1 MITAILAFFQAIPA
15 ITGGFNNFTN
25 KYFDAKVQILAAR
38 IGGDVAVAREIM
50 IQGAKDNATGVDRLK
65 VIAGSKPLMC
75 LVIAFAIPFVL
86 FEWQAIVYDKI
97 WMHGKTATDPITG
110 NLADWGNT
118 IIISIFGSGTGIIGA
133 NMFFNRKER

>member
-1 MITAILAFFQAIPA
+1 MIAGILAFFQAVPA
-15 ITGGFNNFTN
+15 LMGGLNNFTN

-50 IQGAKDNATGVDRLK
+50 IQGAKDNATGVDRLR
-65 VIAGSKPLMC
+65 VIAGSKPLMF

-86 FEWQAIVYDKI
+86 FEWQAIAYDKI
-97 WMHGKTATDPITG
+97 WMHGTTHTDPITG
-110 NLADWGNT
+110 NLAEWGNT
-118 IIISIFGSGTGIIGA
+118 IIISLFGSGTGIIGA